1 MNDNDLIDKME
12 QIRANNNR
20 NWMDIVRLAIKLDP
34 VETKK
39 IIGEIVE
46 HDRKIANV
54 LEELSKNER

>member
-46 HDRKIANV
+46 HDRKIAGV
-54 LEELSKNER
+54 LEELSK

>member
-46 HDRKIANV
+46 HDRKIAGV
-54 LEELSKNER
+54 LEQIAQS

>member
-1 MNDNDLIDKME
+1 MNDSELINKME

-34 VETKK
+34 IETKK

-54 LEELSKNER
+54 LEELAKNE